1 MFEHLRRSW
10 TAFLQ
15 GSATPE
21 DRRTVAVEMKA
32 TLVHARVSLDAMRT
46 ALGETRMQLEV
57 ERRELETVRRRRVL
71 AEGINDGETVRV
83 AIRFE
88 KHHEERVTVFG
99 RKADAQEA
107 ELALADREV
116 AEMAAELRQVLQGQ
130 VPPSATGSATP
141 PSDRSPSGGHAAEF
155 DAELRL
161 AALKRRMGK

>member
-21 DRRTVAVEMKA
+21 DRRAMAVEMKA
-32 TLVHARVSLDAMRT
+32 TLVHARVSVDAMRT
-46 ALGETRMQLEV
+46 GLGETRMRLEV

-71 AEGINDGETVRV
+71 AEGIGDAETVRV
-83 AIRFE
+83 ATRFE
-88 KHHEERVTVFG
+88 RQHEERVTVFA
-99 RKADAQEA
+99 RKVDVQEA

-116 AEMAAELRQVLQGQ
+116 AEMTAELRHVLQGQ
-130 VPPSATGSATP
+130 AAPAAPTP
-141 PSDRSPSGGHAAEF
+141 AAPASELGPSGAHAAEF
-155 DAELRL
+155 DAELLL